1 MRTGLR
7 RMPAEETLIR
17 VDDKDNQVGT
27 DTRENCHLGRGLRHR
42 AYVVFLFHGGRLLLQ
57 RRSGEKLLW
66 PGYWDVSYTSHVHP
80 GETYFEAALRRGMQE
95 LGVKPRKLED
105 VLAFTYEAPFG
116 RYSENEYCKL
126 LVGEFDGSCTPNPAE
141 IAETKF
147 TTLEGLRKDM
157 RQEVAT
163 YTPWLRL
170 AFEGFLRNGASR
182 KYKTVG
188 E

>member
-1 MRTGLR
+1 TLHRDAGASSLDAAR
-7 RMPAEETLIR
+7 R
-17 VDDKDNQVGT
+17 
-27 DTRENCHLGRGLRHR
+27 RER
-42 AYVVFLFHGGRLLLQ
+42 
-57 RRSGEKLLW
+57 
-66 PGYWDVSYTSHVHP
+66 
-80 GETYFEAALRRGMQE
+80 QE
-95 LGVKPRKLED
+95 LGGKPRKLED

-141 IAETKF
+141 ITETKF
-147 TTLEGLRKDM
+147 TTLEGLRKEM
-157 RQEVAT
+157 RQEVAN

-182 KYKTVG
+182 KYRGLT